1 MGILDGW
8 RFCPRCAAATEADA
22 ESVRCPSCG
31 FVAWANSVPAVQG
44 LVERH
49 GQILLGRRGIEPGY
63 GKWDLP
69 GGFLHEGEHPADG
82 LRREIR
88 EETGLDIE
96 PGRFVGFWLEP
107 YDGRVVLS
115 LTYEAAPSAGEP
127 WPADDL
133 TELRWFAPDEL
144 PSAAELAF
152 PSYVEILGLWRQQ
165 HA

>member
-8 RFCPRCAAATEADA
+8 RLCPRCGAATDADG
-22 ESVRCPSCG
+22 ESVRCPACG

-44 LVERH
+44 LVARD
-49 GQILLGRRGIEPGY
+49 GRILLGRRGIEPGF

-69 GGFLHEGEHPADG
+69 GGFLHEGEHPEAG
-82 LRREIR
+82 LRREVR
-88 EETGLDIE
+88 EETGLEVD

-107 YDGRVVLS
+107 YQGRVVLS
-115 LTYEAAPSAGEP
+115 LTYEAAPAPGEP
-127 WPADDL
+127 RPADDL

-144 PSAAELAF
+144 PGPAELAF
-152 PSYVEILGLWRQQ
+152 PSYVEILGLWRHE